1 MKDNY
6 SKEQPNLMEKIV
18 SLCKRRGFV
27 YPSSE
32 IYGGFANIYD
42 FGPLG
47 SLLAKNIRDIWIK
60 KMVQEKED
68 IYLIDGSIL
77 MHPKAWEASGH
88 TSAFTDPLI
97 QCPACKKRFRADE
110 LDGWRLKKDNQTGKW
125 NVLKKGSLI
134 CPDCGANLIPEV
146 KEFNLLMTTNVG
158 SVEGEKTQVY
168 LKGESC
174 QNIYLDFLPIRD
186 TMGAK
191 IPFGVAQ
198 IGKAFRNEI
207 TLGKFLFKVR
217 EFEQMDI
224 EYFCSPEEANKLYGE
239 WKDTRFKWYVD
250 TIGLSKDRLRWRQ
263 HSSDERIFYARDA
276 WDIEYKFFEQFEELE
291 GIHDR
296 SDYDLKQQGKFSGK
310 TLDYFDPV
318 KGTRFIPNIIECSG
332 GLQRTFLA
340 ILTESY
346 QEEMV
351 NNEKRVFL
359 KIKPALSPYKAA
371 VFPLVANKANLVK
384 KAKSV
389 FDFLKPEFMTMWD
402 DIGNIGKRYRRQDE
416 IGTPWCIT
424 IDYQTL
430 EDDTVTIRDRD
441 TMKQERVK
449 VEEIKNWIREHLNV

>member
-1 MKDNY
+1 
-6 SKEQPNLMEKIV
+6 MEKIV

-47 SLLAKNIRDIWIK
+47 SLLAKNIREIWIK
-60 KMVQEKED
+60 KMVQERED
-68 IYLIDGSIL
+68 MYLIDGSIL

-110 LDGWRLKKDNQTGKW
+110 LDGWKLKKDNQTGKW
-125 NVLKKGSLI
+125 NVLKKGGLI
-134 CPDCGANLIPEV
+134 CLDCRANLIPDV

-224 EYFCSPEEANKLYGE
+224 EYFCSPEEANKLYKE
-239 WKDTRFKWYVD
+239 WKDIRFKWYVD
-250 TIGLSKDRLRWRQ
+250 AVGLSKDRLRWRQ

-371 VFPLVANKANLVK
+371 VFPLVANKANLVE

-389 FDFLKPEFMTMWD
+389 FDILKPEFMTMWD

-430 EDDTVTIRDRD
+430 EDNTVTVRDRD

-449 VEEIKNWIREHLNV
+449 VEEIKSWIREHLI

>member
-1 MKDNY
+1 MTKSND
-6 SKEQPNLMEKIV
+6 LMEKII

-60 KMVQEKED
+60 KMVQERD
-68 IYLIDGSIL
+68 DMYLIDGSIL

-88 TSAFTDPLI
+88 TTAFTDPLI
-97 QCPACKKRFRADE
+97 QCPSCKKRFRADKLE
-110 LDGWRLKKDNQTGKW
+110 GWKLEKDNKTGKW
-125 NVLKKGSLI
+125 NVLEQGSLT
-134 CPDCGANLIPEV
+134 CPDCNGNLIPDV
-146 KEFNLLMTTNVG
+146 KEFNLLMTTEVG
-158 SVEGEKTQVY
+158 SIEGKKTKVY

-174 QNIYLDFLPIRD
+174 QNIYLDFLPIKD

-224 EYFCSPEEANKLYGE
+224 EYFCSPEEAKKKYEE
-239 WKDTRFKWYVD
+239 WKNIRFNWYLD
-250 TIGLSKDRLRWRQ
+250 TIGLSKNKLRWRQ
-263 HSSDERIFYARDA
+263 HSSEERIFYARDA
-276 WDIEYKFFEQFEELE
+276 WDIEYKFFNEFEELE

-310 TLDYFDPV
+310 ELDYFDPV
-318 KGTRFIPNIIECSG
+318 SKTRFIPNIIECSG

-340 ILTESY
+340 ILAESY
-346 QEEMV
+346 QEEEV
-351 NNEKRVFL
+351 NNDKRVFL
-359 KIKPALSPYKAA
+359 KIKPILSPYKVA
-371 VFPLVANKANLVK
+371 VFPLVANKENIVE
-384 KAKSV
+384 KAKDV
-389 FDFLKPEFMTMWD
+389 FNLLKPEFVTMWD
-402 DIGNIGKRYRRQDE
+402 SIGNIGKRYRRQDE
-416 IGTPWCIT
+416 IGTPWCVT
-424 IDYQTL
+424 ADYQTL
-430 EDDTVTIRDRD
+430 EDNTVTIRDRD
-441 TMKQERVK
+441 TMKQQR
-449 VEEIKNWIREHLNV
+449 IKIEKIIEWIKEQLNA

>member
-1 MKDNY
+1 MTKKND
-6 SKEQPNLMEKIV
+6 LMEKIV

-32 IYGGFANIYD
+32 IYGGFANVYD

-47 SLLAKNIRDIWIK
+47 SLLAKNIRDVWIK
-60 KMVQEKED
+60 KMVQERND
-68 IYLIDGSIL
+68 MYLIDGSIL

-88 TSAFTDPLI
+88 TAAFTDPLI
-97 QCPACKKRFRADE
+97 QCSSCKKRFRADKLE
-110 LDGWRLKKDNQTGKW
+110 EWKLEKDNKTGKW
-125 NVLKKGSLI
+125 NVLKQGSLI
-134 CPDCGANLIPEV
+134 CPNCGGDLIPDV
-146 KEFNLLMTTNVG
+146 KEFNLLMTTEVG
-158 SVEGEKTQVY
+158 SVVGEKIKIY

-186 TMGAK
+186 TMGVK

-224 EYFCSPEEANKLYGE
+224 EYFCAPENADKIYEE
-239 WKDTRFKWYVD
+239 WKNIRLNWYLKD
-250 TIGLSKDRLRWRQ
+250 IGLSRERLRWRQ
-263 HSSDERIFYARDA
+263 HTSEERIFYAKDA
-276 WDIEYKFFEQFEELE
+276 WDIEYKFFDEFEELE
-291 GIHDR
+291 GVHNR
-296 SDYDLKQQGKFSGK
+296 SDYDLRQHGKFAGK
-310 TLDYFDPV
+310 ILDYFDPQS
-318 KGTRFIPNIIECSG
+318 KKRYIPYIIECSG

-340 ILTESY
+340 ILAEGY
-346 QEEMV
+346 QEERV
-351 NNEKRVFL
+351 NNETRVFL
-359 KIKPALSPYKAA
+359 KIKPILAPYKTA
-371 VFPLVANKANLVK
+371 VFPLVANKPKLVQKARNVFNLL
-384 KAKSV
+384 KS
-389 FDFLKPEFMTMWD
+389 EFMTFWD

-441 TMKQERVK
+441 TMKQKR
-449 VEEIKNWIREHLNV
+449 IKIEDIIEYIKEKLK

>member
-1 MKDNY
+1 MND
-6 SKEQPNLMEKIV
+6 SMEKIV

-47 SLLAKNIRDIWIK
+47 SLLAKNIRDVWIK
-60 KMVQEKED
+60 KMVQERND
-68 IYLIDGSIL
+68 MYLIDGSIL
-77 MHPKAWEASGH
+77 MHPKSWEASGH
-88 TSAFTDPLI
+88 TVAFTDPLI
-97 QCPACKKRFRADE
+97 QCQGCKKRFRVDK
-110 LDGWRLKKDNQTGKW
+110 LDGWELEKDNQTGKW
-125 NVLKKGSLI
+125 NVLKQGTLI
-134 CPDCGANLIPEV
+134 CPDCNGKLIPEI
-146 KEFNLLMTTNVG
+146 KEFNLLMTTSVG
-158 SVEGEKTQVY
+158 SVEGEKTKVY

-186 TMGAK
+186 TMGVK

-224 EYFCSPEEANKLYGE
+224 EYFYSPERAKGIYEE
-239 WKDTRFKWYVD
+239 WKNIRFNWYIDV
-250 TIGLSKDRLRWRQ
+250 IGLNKDNLRWRQ
-263 HSSDERIFYARDA
+263 HSPEERIFYARDA
-276 WDIEYKFFEQFEELE
+276 WDIEYKFFGEFEELE

-296 SDYDLKQQGKFSGK
+296 SDYDLKQHGKFSGK

-318 KGTRFIPNIIECSG
+318 SKARFTPNIIECSG

-340 ILTESY
+340 VLAESY
-346 QEEMV
+346 REEDV
-351 NNEKRVFL
+351 NNGKRVFL
-359 KIKPALSPYKAA
+359 KIKPSLSPYKVA
-371 VFPLVANKANLVK
+371 VFPLVSNKDNLVE
-384 KAKSV
+384 KAKDV
-389 FDFLKPEFMTMWD
+389 FNLLKPEFMTMWD
-402 DIGNIGKRYRRQDE
+402 SIGNIGKRYRRQDE

-441 TMKQERVK
+441 TMKQERIK
-449 VEEIKNWIREHLNV
+449 IEEIIGFIKEQLNV

>member
-1 MKDNY
+1 MND
-6 SKEQPNLMEKIV
+6 LMEKIV

-47 SLLAKNIRDIWIK
+47 SLLAKNIRDVWIK
-60 KMVQEKED
+60 KMVQERND
-68 IYLIDGSIL
+68 MYLIDGSIL

-88 TSAFTDPLI
+88 TAAFTDPLI
-97 QCPACKKRFRADE
+97 QCQGCKKRFRADKLEGWE
-110 LDGWRLKKDNQTGKW
+110 LEKDNQTGKW
-125 NVLKKGSLI
+125 NVSKQGTLI
-134 CPDCGANLIPEV
+134 CPDCNGKLIPEI
-146 KEFNLLMTTNVG
+146 KEFNLLMTTSVG
-158 SVEGEKTQVY
+158 SVEGEKTKVY

-186 TMGAK
+186 TMGVK

-224 EYFCSPEEANKLYGE
+224 EYFCSPEKAKELYEE
-239 WKDTRFKWYVD
+239 WKNIRFNWYID
-250 TIGLSKDRLRWRQ
+250 TIGLNKNNLRWRQ
-263 HSSDERIFYARDA
+263 HSPEERIFYARDA
-276 WDIEYKFFEQFEELE
+276 WDIEYKFFDEFEELE

-318 KGTRFIPNIIECSG
+318 SKTRFIPNIIECSG

-340 ILTESY
+340 VLAESY
-346 QEEMV
+346 HEEEV

-359 KIKPALSPYKAA
+359 KIKPNLSPYKIA
-371 VFPLVANKANLVK
+371 VFPLVANKDNLVE
-384 KAKSV
+384 KAKDV
-389 FDFLKPEFMTMWD
+389 FNLLKPEFMTMWD
-402 DIGNIGKRYRRQDE
+402 SIGNIGKRYRRQDE

-441 TMKQERVK
+441 TMKQERIK
-449 VEEIKNWIREHLNV
+449 IEEIIGFIKEQLNV

>member
-1 MKDNY
+1 MND
-6 SKEQPNLMEKIV
+6 LMEKIV

-47 SLLAKNIRDIWIK
+47 SLLAKNIRDVWIK
-60 KMVQEKED
+60 KMVQERND
-68 IYLIDGSIL
+68 MYLIDGSIL

-88 TSAFTDPLI
+88 TAAFTDPLI
-97 QCPACKKRFRADE
+97 QCQGCKKRFRADKLEGWE
-110 LDGWRLKKDNQTGKW
+110 LEKDNQTGKW
-125 NVLKKGSLI
+125 NVSKQGTLI
-134 CPDCGANLIPEV
+134 CPDCNGKLIPEI
-146 KEFNLLMTTNVG
+146 KEFNLLMTTSVG
-158 SVEGEKTQVY
+158 SVEGEKTKVY

-186 TMGAK
+186 TMGVK

-224 EYFCSPEEANKLYGE
+224 EYFCSPEKVKKLYEE
-239 WKDTRFKWYVD
+239 WKNIRFNWYID
-250 TIGLSKDRLRWRQ
+250 TIGLSKKNLRWRQ
-263 HSSDERIFYARDA
+263 HSPEERIFYARDA
-276 WDIEYKFFEQFEELE
+276 WDIEYKFFGEFEELE

-318 KGTRFIPNIIECSG
+318 SKTRFIPNIIECSG

-340 ILTESY
+340 VLAESY
-346 QEEMV
+346 HEEEV

-359 KIKPALSPYKAA
+359 KIKPNLSPYKIA
-371 VFPLVANKANLVK
+371 VFPLVANKDNLVE
-384 KAKSV
+384 KAKDV
-389 FDFLKPEFMTMWD
+389 FNLLKPEFMTMWD
-402 DIGNIGKRYRRQDE
+402 SIGNIGKRYRRQDE

-441 TMKQERVK
+441 TMKQER
-449 VEEIKNWIREHLNV
+449 IKIQDINNWIREHLDV

>member
-1 MKDNY
+1 MND
-6 SKEQPNLMEKIV
+6 LMEKII

-60 KMVQEKED
+60 KMVQERND
-68 IYLIDGSIL
+68 MYLIDGSIL

-88 TSAFTDPLI
+88 TAAFTDPLI
-97 QCPACKKRFRADE
+97 QCPSCKKRFRADKLE
-110 LDGWRLKKDNQTGKW
+110 GWKLEKDNQTGKW
-125 NVLKKGSLI
+125 NVLNKGSLI
-134 CPDCGANLIPEV
+134 CPDCNGDLIPDV
-146 KEFNLLMTTNVG
+146 KEFNLLMTTSVG
-158 SVEGEKTQVY
+158 SIEGEKTNVY

-186 TMGAK
+186 TMGVK

-224 EYFCSPEEANKLYGE
+224 EYFCSPEKAKKLYDE
-239 WKDTRFKWYVD
+239 WKNIRFNWYVN

-263 HSSDERIFYARDA
+263 HSSEERIFYARDA
-276 WDIEYKFFEQFEELE
+276 WDIEYKFFDDFDELE

-310 TLDYFDPV
+310 TLDYFDPIN
-318 KGTRFIPNIIECSG
+318 KTRFIPNIIECSG

-340 ILTESY
+340 ILAESY
-346 QEEMV
+346 QEEEV

-359 KIKPALSPYKAA
+359 KIKPILSPYKVA
-371 VFPLVANKANLVK
+371 VFPLVANKNNLTE
-384 KAKSV
+384 KAKDV
-389 FDFLKPEFMTMWD
+389 FSLLKPEFMTMYD
-402 DIGNIGKRYRRQDE
+402 SIGNIGKRYRRQDE

-430 EDDTVTIRDRD
+430 EDNTVTIRDRD
-441 TMKQERVK
+441 TMEQQRIKI
-449 VEEIKNWIREHLNV
+449 EEILGLIKERLNV

>member
-1 MKDNY
+1 
-6 SKEQPNLMEKIV
+6 MEKIV

-47 SLLAKNIRDIWIK
+47 SLLAKNIRDLWIK
-60 KMVQEKED
+60 KMVQERED

-110 LDGWRLKKDNQTGKW
+110 LDGWKLKKDNQTGKW

-224 EYFCSPEEANKLYGE
+224 EYFCSPEEANKLYKE
-239 WKDTRFKWYVD
+239 WKDIRFKWYVD

-359 KIKPALSPYKAA
+359 KIKPALSPYKVA

-449 VEEIKNWIREHLNV
+449 VEEIKSWIREHLNV

>member
-1 MKDNY
+1 MAND
-6 SKEQPNLMEKIV
+6 LMEKII

-47 SLLAKNIRDIWIK
+47 SLLAKNIRDVWIK
-60 KMVQEKED
+60 KMVQERND
-68 IYLIDGSIL
+68 MYLIDGSIL

-88 TSAFTDPLI
+88 TAAFTDPLI
-97 QCPACKKRFRADE
+97 QCPSCKKRFRADTLE
-110 LDGWRLKKDNQTGKW
+110 GWKLEKDNQTGKW
-125 NVLKKGSLI
+125 NVLNQGSLI
-134 CPDCGANLIPEV
+134 CPDCNGDLIPDV
-146 KEFNLLMTTNVG
+146 KEFNLLMTTSVG
-158 SVEGEKTQVY
+158 SIEGEKTEVY

-198 IGKAFRNEI
+198 VGKAFRNEI

-224 EYFCSPEEANKLYGE
+224 EYFCSPEEAKRLYEE
-239 WKDTRFKWYVD
+239 WKDIRFNWYVD
-250 TIGLSKDRLRWRQ
+250 TIGLSKNRLRWRQ
-263 HSSDERIFYARDA
+263 HFSEERIFYARDA
-276 WDIEYKFFEQFEELE
+276 WDIEYKFFDEFEELE

-310 TLDYFDPV
+310 ALDYFDPIS
-318 KGTRFIPNIIECSG
+318 KTRFTPNIIECSG

-340 ILTESY
+340 ILAESY
-346 QEEMV
+346 QEEKV
-351 NNEKRVFL
+351 KDEKRVFL
-359 KIKPALSPYKAA
+359 KIKPSLSPYKVA
-371 VFPLVANKANLVK
+371 VFPLVANKDNLTE
-384 KAKSV
+384 KAKDV
-389 FDFLKPEFMTMWD
+389 FNLLKPEFMTMWD
-402 DIGNIGKRYRRQDE
+402 SIGNIGKRYRRQDE

-424 IDYQTL
+424 VDYPTL
-430 EDDTVTIRDRD
+430 EDNTVTIRDRD
-441 TMKQERVK
+441 TMKQQRIK
-449 VEEIKNWIREHLNV
+449 IEEIIGWIKEQLNV

>member
-1 MKDNY
+1 MTKSND
-6 SKEQPNLMEKIV
+6 LMEKII

-60 KMVQEKED
+60 KMVQERD
-68 IYLIDGSIL
+68 DMYLIDGSIL

-88 TSAFTDPLI
+88 TTAFTDPLI
-97 QCPACKKRFRADE
+97 QCPSCKKRFRADKLE
-110 LDGWRLKKDNQTGKW
+110 GWKLEKDNKTGKW
-125 NVLKKGSLI
+125 NVLEQGSLT
-134 CPDCGANLIPEV
+134 CPDCNGNLIPDV
-146 KEFNLLMTTNVG
+146 KEFNLLMTTEVG
-158 SVEGEKTQVY
+158 SIEGKKTKVY

-174 QNIYLDFLPIRD
+174 QNIYLDFLPIKD

-224 EYFCSPEEANKLYGE
+224 EYFCSPEEAKKKYEE
-239 WKDTRFKWYVD
+239 WKDIRFNWYID
-250 TIGLSKDRLRWRQ
+250 TMGLSENKLRWRQ
-263 HSSDERIFYARDA
+263 HSSEERIFYARDA
-276 WDIEYKFFEQFEELE
+276 WDIEYKFFNEFEELE

-310 TLDYFDPV
+310 ELDYFDPIT
-318 KGTRFIPNIIECSG
+318 KTKFIPNIIECSG

-340 ILTESY
+340 ILAESY
-346 QEEMV
+346 REEKV
-351 NNEKRVFL
+351 KDETRVFL
-359 KIKPALSPYKAA
+359 KIKPCLSPYKVA
-371 VFPLVANKANLVK
+371 VFPLVANKDNLTE
-384 KAKSV
+384 KAKYV
-389 FDFLKPEFMTMWD
+389 FNLLKPEFMTMWD
-402 DIGNIGKRYRRQDE
+402 SIGNIGKRYRRQDE

-430 EDDTVTIRDRD
+430 EDNTVTIRDRD
-441 TMKQERVK
+441 TMKQQRIK
-449 VEEIKNWIREHLNV
+449 IEEIIEWIKDQLNA

>member
-1 MKDNY
+1 MTKTDD
-6 SKEQPNLMEKIV
+6 LMEKII

-47 SLLAKNIRDIWIK
+47 SFLAKNIRDTWIK
-60 KMVQEKED
+60 KMVQERND
-68 IYLIDGSIL
+68 MYLIDGSIL

-88 TSAFTDPLI
+88 TAAFTDPLI
-97 QCPACKKRFRADE
+97 QCSSCKKRFRADQLE
-110 LDGWRLKKDNQTGKW
+110 GWKLEKDNQTGKW
-125 NVLKKGSLI
+125 NVLKQGSLI
-134 CPDCGANLIPEV
+134 CPDCNGDLIPEV
-146 KEFNLLMTTNVG
+146 KEFNLLMTTSVG
-158 SVEGEKTQVY
+158 SIEGEKTKAY

-186 TMGAK
+186 TMGVK

-224 EYFCSPEEANKLYGE
+224 EYFCSPKEAKKLYEE
-239 WKDTRFKWYVD
+239 WKNIRFNWYID

-263 HSSDERIFYARDA
+263 HSSEERIFYARDA
-276 WDIEYKFFEQFEELE
+276 WDIEYKFFDEFEELE

-310 TLDYFDPV
+310 ALDYFNPV
-318 KGTRFIPNIIECSG
+318 SKTRFIPNIIECSG

-340 ILTESY
+340 ILAESY
-346 QEEMV
+346 QEEKV

-359 KIKPALSPYKAA
+359 KIKPILSPYKVA
-371 VFPLVANKANLVK
+371 VFPLVANKDNLTE
-384 KAKSV
+384 KAKDV
-389 FDFLKPEFMTMWD
+389 FNLLKPEFMTMWD
-402 DIGNIGKRYRRQDE
+402 NIGNIGKRYRRQDE

-430 EDDTVTIRDRD
+430 EDNTVTIRDRD
-441 TMKQERVK
+441 TMKQQRIKIGDIKSFIEEKLK
-449 VEEIKNWIREHLNV
+449 V

>member
-1 MKDNY
+1 MND
-6 SKEQPNLMEKIV
+6 LMEKIV

-47 SLLAKNIRDIWIK
+47 SLLAKNIRDVWIK
-60 KMVQEKED
+60 KMVQERND
-68 IYLIDGSIL
+68 MYLIDGSIL

-88 TSAFTDPLI
+88 TAAFTDPLI
-97 QCPACKKRFRADE
+97 QCQGCKKRFRADKLEGWE
-110 LDGWRLKKDNQTGKW
+110 LEKDNQTGKW
-125 NVLKKGSLI
+125 NVSKQGTLI
-134 CPDCGANLIPEV
+134 CPDCNGKLIPEI
-146 KEFNLLMTTNVG
+146 KEFNLLMTTSVG
-158 SVEGEKTQVY
+158 SVEGEKTKVY

-186 TMGAK
+186 TMGVK

-224 EYFCSPEEANKLYGE
+224 EYFCSPEKVKKLYEE
-239 WKDTRFKWYVD
+239 WKNIRFNWYVD
-250 TIGLSKDRLRWRQ
+250 TIGLDKDKLRWRQ
-263 HSSDERIFYARDA
+263 HSPEERIFYARDA
-276 WDIEYKFFEQFEELE
+276 WDIEYKFFGEFEELE

-318 KGTRFIPNIIECSG
+318 SKTRFIPNIIECSG

-340 ILTESY
+340 VLAESY
-346 QEEMV
+346 HEEEV

-359 KIKPALSPYKAA
+359 KIKPSLSPYKVA
-371 VFPLVANKANLVK
+371 VFPLVANKDNLVE
-384 KAKSV
+384 KAKDV
-389 FDFLKPEFMTMWD
+389 FNLLKPEFMTMWD
-402 DIGNIGKRYRRQDE
+402 SIGNIGKRYRRQDE
-416 IGTPWCIT
+416 IGTFWCVT

-430 EDDTVTIRDRD
+430 EDNTVTIRDRD
-441 TMKQERVK
+441 TMKQERIK
-449 VEEIKNWIREHLNV
+449 IEEIIGFIKEHLNA

>member
-1 MKDNY
+1 
-6 SKEQPNLMEKIV
+6 MEKIV

-47 SLLAKNIRDIWIK
+47 SLLAKNIREIWIK
-60 KMVQEKED
+60 KMVQERED
-68 IYLIDGSIL
+68 MYLIDGSIL

-110 LDGWRLKKDNQTGKW
+110 LDDWKLKKDNQTGKW

-134 CPDCGANLIPEV
+134 CPDCRANLIPDV

-224 EYFCSPEEANKLYGE
+224 EYFCSPEEANKLYKE
-239 WKDTRFKWYVD
+239 WKDIRFKWYVD
-250 TIGLSKDRLRWRQ
+250 VIGLSKDRLRWRQ

-359 KIKPALSPYKAA
+359 KIKPILSPYKVA
-371 VFPLVANKANLVK
+371 VFPLVANKANLVE

-449 VEEIKNWIREHLNV
+449 VEEIKSWIREHLI